1 MLVGREHRCGEGGVV
16 AAGRLVG
23 GGDDAAHRLGRRRPL
38 DRGQAIDALDDVLGE
53 DRSVGAEGRGRF
65 TADQVVAEGG
75 EGLLEVALGR
85 LGEPHGGDD
94 CAHADDRPEHDQQGA
109 APPRREASDGDAD
122 EIADASHD
130 APPSVPP
137 KPETVAPPL
146 S

>member
-1 MLVGREHRCGEGGVV
+1 MLVSREHRCGEGGVV

-38 DRGQAIDALDDVLGE
+38 DRGQAVGALDDVLGE

-65 TADQVVAEGG
+65 PRIRLSPRAASVSWRSPLADSVSPTAATI
-75 EGLLEVALGR
+75 ALTPMIGPSMMSRVR
-85 LGEPHGGDD
+85 LHR
-94 CAHADDRPEHDQQGA
+94 AVRPG
-109 APPRREASDGDAD
+109 DGDAD
-122 EIADASHD
+122 EIADASHG

-137 KPETVAPPL
+137 KLETVAPPL